1 MDLKKVMLVIAFI
14 GILGIPAILWFY
26 FDYTD
31 YSWKANS
38 TNYIYLFVCA
48 TLIFNG
54 INNYIKYGKPEQSE
68 K

>member
-1 MDLKKVMLVIAFI
+1 MDLRKVMLVIAFV

-31 YSWKANS
+31 FSWAANS
-38 TNYIYLFVCA
+38 ANYIYLFVCA
-48 TLIFNG
+48 SLILNG
-54 INNYIKYGKPEQSE
+54 FYTYIKSGKPEQPE